1 MQTNTSLLAQELL
14 TFTNNKSE
22 IYYAL
27 FTTLNQE
34 ERAQL
39 ANALEYTPLFSL
51 TF

>member
-14 TFTNNKSE
+14 EYSKNPSE

-27 FTTLNQE
+27 FNTLNQE